1 MSGSYL
7 IGGTA
12 AGYDAFQA
20 RALDPQ
26 ASVVISACAGA
37 GKTTMLVGRIVRAL
51 LEGCEPDS
59 ILAVTFTRK
68 AAAEMRAR
76 LMDTLRE
83 LALGDDA
90 SALELLQRF
99 ALPAAQARRSLAAAR
114 GLYERVLTHPRG
126 PTVATFHSW
135 FWQLARLAPLAC
147 GAPLDASL
155 SEDDAMLVDEA
166 RLVWLARLRE
176 PAHSAVYTDLRAL
189 IAELG
194 ERRVDDALQAALR
207 KRVEL
212 LVALDEPVQA
222 DAAHCARAAARL
234 ARDALAGLAEAVA
247 RWMESEP
254 GADKVALSADER
266 AITCALQ
273 SVPGLRAELLR
284 FARLLALGGA
294 GCRSLAARID
304 GAVAALDDRTLPLA
318 QVARAVSEAVLTRAG
333 TARTWCVGSRSAAAF
348 VRALGA
354 GGGEQVWRDAWQ
366 ALAARVAAWNA
377 LVEDLCA
384 LQINL
389 RFMRVMADRIAHFQ
403 AFKRS
408 RRVVDFGD
416 VELMAAQLVRDEPV
430 AAFVQARLD
439 ARYTQLLFDE
449 FQDTNALQW
458 RVVSDW
464 LSSYAGAGPRPSVCV
479 VGDAK
484 QAIYRFRRAD
494 SRVFDAARTLL
505 ERTFGATALTTDT
518 TWRVAPAVLDSIDAC
533 MSAPGAPL
541 LDYRRHATRRSDA
554 GFAWRLPLAN
564 GDDAGMDEAAPDDEH
579 DSVAASTGAAQAPD
593 IAGAALRDW
602 FAEPRER
609 DVRHRHFVEG
619 TRIARAIL
627 AARERLAASGRPVR
641 WKDVLVLA
649 RRRTHFARY
658 EHALRSA
665 GIPVVSDRSGGLLD
679 RLEISDLLA
688 VLRWLWQ
695 PADDLALAQLLKSPL
710 FGVDDAALALLARD
724 RGVSWWERLA
734 RASCAPSPIESLR
747 DAHAQLVVWL
757 DGARTQPVHELLDR
771 VIADRDAYAR
781 YAAVVP
787 PSQREVVRANLDAF
801 LALSLDT
808 DGARWPSLPTFLDAV
823 RRMRRASEHDAPS
836 EGTADGVDAVQ
847 LMTIHG
853 AKGLEAEIVVLADAN
868 GTVRNESGWRPLV
881 GWNPLEQAPR
891 HVSFVRDGN
900 HPSRLAWLREE
911 ERLAHLEDWNL
922 LYVALTRAR
931 SGLIVSGAR
940 NDRAAPGNWYAR
952 LRTMPQLDPDI
963 DGAAASALMPAAAMS
978 PAAVPGAWSAELV
991 WRQYRPEPLGV
1002 GARSAGIDTR
1012 RRAQDL
1018 ADALQRCIAL
1028 LTMDASPVPKRV
1040 ALDHAKLHAALERT
1054 ALDATERTR
1063 IVELACRIVGLS
1075 GVEHCFDRSAR
1086 SEGPVEV
1093 VDESGELLTIDRW
1106 VEAEDEAWIIDWKA
1120 AVDPGWAHD
1129 AHARLSRYRAAMLD
1143 LVPNKPVRTVLVD
1156 ASAQHAALDADLA

>member
-1 MSGSYL
+1 MSGAYL
-7 IGGTA
+7 IGGSA

-26 ASVVISACAGA
+26 TSVVISACAGA

-51 LEGCEPDS
+51 LEGCEPDT

-99 ALPAAQARRSLAAAR
+99 ALPPTQARRSLAAAR
-114 GLYERVLTHPRG
+114 GLYECVLTHPRG

-135 FWQLARLAPLAC
+135 FWQLARLAPLAS
-147 GAPLDASL
+147 GAPLDANL
-155 SEDDAMLVDEA
+155 SEDDAMLADEA
-166 RLVWLARLRE
+166 RLDWLARLRE
-176 PAHSAVYTDLRAL
+176 PAHSAVHADLCAV
-189 IAELG
+189 IEQLG

-207 KRVEL
+207 RRVEL
-212 LVALDEPVQA
+212 LVALDEPMRA
-222 DAAHCARAAARL
+222 DAAHCACAAARL

-247 RWMESEP
+247 RWRESEP
-254 GADKVALSADER
+254 GADRIALSADEGSI
-266 AITCALQ
+266 ACALR

-294 GCRSLAARID
+294 GCRSLAARIE
-304 GAVAALDDRTLPLA
+304 GALAALDDRTLPLE
-318 QVARAVSEAVLTRAG
+318 QVAQAVSEAVLTRAG
-333 TARTWCVGSRSAAAF
+333 TARAWCVGGRGAAAF

-354 GGGEQVWRDAWQ
+354 GGGEQAWRDAWQ
-366 ALAARVAAWNA
+366 ALAARVASWNA
-377 LVEDLCA
+377 LAGDLCA

-389 RFMRVMADRIAHFQ
+389 RLMRVTADRIAHFQ
-403 AFKRS
+403 AFKRT

-464 LSSYAGAGPRPSVCV
+464 LSSYAGAGPRPAVCI

-505 ERTFGATALTTDT
+505 VRTFGATDLTTDT
-518 TWRVAPAVLDSIDAC
+518 TWRIAPAVLECIDAC
-533 MSAPGAPL
+533 MSAPGVPL
-541 LDYRRHATRRSDA
+541 LDYRRHATRRDDA
-554 GFAWRLPLAN
+554 GFAWRLPLAD
-564 GDDAGMDEAAPDDEH
+564 GDDASVDDTVPGDEDDLAPAA
-579 DSVAASTGAAQAPD
+579 GAVQAPD
-593 IAGAALRDW
+593 PAVAFLRDW
-602 FAEPRER
+602 FVEPRER

-627 AARERLAASGRPVR
+627 AARERMAAAGRPVR
-641 WKDVLVLA
+641 WKDILVLA

-658 EHALRSA
+658 KHALRSA
-665 GIPVVSDRSGGLLD
+665 GIPVVSDRTGGLLD
-679 RLEISDLLA
+679 RLEISDLLS

-695 PADDLALAQLLKSPL
+695 PADDLALAQVLKSPL
-710 FGVDDAALALLARD
+710 FGVDEAALALLARD
-724 RGVSWWERLA
+724 RGMSWWERLE
-734 RASCAPSPIESLR
+734 RASAAASPIESLR
-747 DAHAQLVVWL
+747 DAHAQLGRWL
-757 DGARTQPVHELLDR
+757 ASARTQPVHELLDR

-823 RRMRRASEHDAPS
+823 RRIRRASEHDAPS

-868 GTVRNESGWRPLV
+868 GAVRNESGWRPLV

-891 HVSFVRDGN
+891 HVSFVRDSN

-911 ERLAHLEDWNL
+911 ARLVHLEDWNL

-952 LRTMPQLDPDI
+952 LRAVPELDPDI
-963 DGAAASALMPAAAMS
+963 DGVAASAVMPAAAMS

-1002 GARSAGIDTR
+1002 GVRSASTDAR
-1012 RRAQDL
+1012 RRARDL

-1028 LTMDASPVPKRV
+1028 LTMDASTAQTRAP
-1040 ALDHAKLHAALERT
+1040 LDRTKLHAALERT
-1054 ALDATERTR
+1054 TLDAPERTR
-1063 IVELACRIVGLS
+1063 VVDLACRIADLPGL
-1075 GVEHCFDRSAR
+1075 GRCFDGSAR
-1086 SEGPVEV
+1086 SEGPVDV
-1093 VDESGELLTIDRW
+1093 IDASGQLLTIDRW
-1106 VEAEDEAWIIDWKA
+1106 VELEDESWIVDWKA
-1120 AVDPGWAHD
+1120 AIDASWARD
-1129 AHARLSRYRAAMLD
+1129 ARARLSSYRAAMLEMVSD
-1143 LVPNKPVRTVLVD
+1143 KPVRTVLVD